1 METDLVFD
9 RARLGEAP
17 DDMEYEYILPTSP
30 P

>member
-1 METDLVFD
+1 MADDLLFE
-9 RARLGEAP
+9 RARLGGTP